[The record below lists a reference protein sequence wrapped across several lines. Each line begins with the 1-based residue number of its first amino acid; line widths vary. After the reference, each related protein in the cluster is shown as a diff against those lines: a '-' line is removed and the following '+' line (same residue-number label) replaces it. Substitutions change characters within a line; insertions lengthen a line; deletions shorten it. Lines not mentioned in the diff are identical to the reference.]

1 MNFLNWLVV
10 HTLCLVGFISIYI
23 IANKTIFKLNKW
35 TKKVSHILLF
45 AAIAFY
51 VFGYITPINPFAMII
66 LAYITVL
73 ICLAIQKCSIKKV
86 AKDKSTGSLP
96 AKE

>member
-1 MNFLNWLVV
+1 MDFLNWLIM

-23 IANKTIFKLNKW
+23 IASKKIFKLNKW
-35 TKKVSHILLF
+35 TKRVSHILLF

-66 LAYITVL
+66 LAYLTVL
-73 ICLAIQKCSIKKV
+73 ICLAIQQYNIKKV
-86 AKDKSTGSLP
+86 
-96 AKE
+96 